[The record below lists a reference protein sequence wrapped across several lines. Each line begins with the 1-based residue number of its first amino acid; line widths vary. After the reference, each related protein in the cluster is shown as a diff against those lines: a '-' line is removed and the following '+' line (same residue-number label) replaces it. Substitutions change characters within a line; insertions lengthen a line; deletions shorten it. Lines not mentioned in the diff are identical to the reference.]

1 MSNDWDEMNDEIPA
15 EVEGEQGIANL
26 RKAYERKAKAE
37 KELRE
42 KLAAL
47 ESRERERTLSE
58 TLSEKGVNPKLA
70 KFYPAGLDTTPEK
83 VEEWLN
89 ENAEVFGQA
98 PAPRTPAPP
107 QVSPEL
113 QRTYEQFQQ
122 PGMNTPSQNEVDA
135 IKNYQFGDSGDVEVE
150 FRKLQAFMRNN
161 PGAVQ
166 NPGAY

>member
-1 MSNDWDEMNDEIPA
+1 MSNDWDEMNEEIPA
-15 EVEGEQGIANL
+15 EVTSEQGIANL

-58 TLSEKGVNPKLA
+58 TLSDKGANAKLA
-70 KFYPAGLDTTPEK
+70 KFYPADRETTPEK
-83 VEEWLN
+83 VEEWLA

-98 PAPRTPAPP
+98 PAPRQPAVP

-113 QRTYEQFQQ
+113 IDAYQQFQQ
-122 PGMNTPSQNEVDA
+122 PGLNTPQQSDVDA
-135 IKNYQFGDSGDVEVE
+135 IRNYQFGDSGDVEVE
-150 FRKLQAFMRNN
+150 FRKLQAFIRNN
-161 PGAVQ
+161 PQAVQ